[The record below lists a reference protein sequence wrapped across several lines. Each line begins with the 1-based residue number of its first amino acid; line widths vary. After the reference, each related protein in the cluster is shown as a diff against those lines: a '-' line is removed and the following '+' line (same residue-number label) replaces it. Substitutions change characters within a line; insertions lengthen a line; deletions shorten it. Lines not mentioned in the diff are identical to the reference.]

1 MSDARRLLLLAPL
14 LIAGC
19 NFAPKHVQPALP
31 TAPAYPVLG
40 EINRDTIPA
49 PDGTTPA
56 PSVGYTRFF
65 PDPRLHVLIELGLQR
80 NRDLMAST
88 ARIAEARALYG
99 IQRADQLPGL
109 NASGSIIRNRTAA
122 SDAFGNNI
130 TQTSYA
136 AGLIVPAFEIDFW
149 GRVRNLS
156 AAARASYLASV
167 EGERAFRLSLVRQIA
182 GTYFLARE
190 ADERVALAEQT
201 VESRREGLR
210 IAKLRLDAG
219 VTSALDFRQA
229 ESLLTQ
235 AETELAALKLAR
247 AQARNLMYLLI
258 GGPAPETLPEPLP
271 LGAQRPTE
279 PLAAGLPSQLLANR
293 PDILAA
299 EQQLRAAR
307 ANIGAARAAFF
318 PNISLTGGL
327 GYASA
332 DLANL
337 FNDSGLNWSF
347 GPSLNV
353 PIFDWGRRKGN
364 VDLAV
369 AREDIA
375 VATYERTVQQ
385 AFREVSD
392 ALAGR
397 AYFAEEVAAQERAT
411 LAQRQIARLAQ
422 IRYREGVANY
432 LEVLDAE
439 RNLFTAEQQLLSLRR
454 QELDNLAALYAA
466 LGGGLPPKADPTG

>member
-1 MSDARRLLLLAPL
+1 MASSKAALLLLAAL
-14 LIAGC
+14 LAGC

-31 TAPAYPVLG
+31 TAPVYPVLG

-56 PSVGYTRFF
+56 QAIGYQQFF
-65 PDPRLHVLIELGLQR
+65 PDPRLHVLIELGLTR
-80 NRDLMAST
+80 NRDLMVAT

-109 NASGSIIRNRTAA
+109 AGGASAIRNRSAA
-122 SDAFGNNI
+122 NDTNGNAI
-130 TQTSYA
+130 TTTRFA
-136 AGLIVPAFEIDFW
+136 AGLTVPAFELDFW
-149 GRVRNLS
+149 GRVANLS

-201 VESRREGLR
+201 VESRRDGLR
-210 IAKLRLDAG
+210 IAKRRLDAG

-235 AETELAALKLAR
+235 AETELAGLKLAR
-247 AQARNLMYLLI
+247 AQARNQMYLLI
-258 GGPAPETLPEPLP
+258 GGPAPEVLPEPLP

-279 PLAAGLPSQLLANR
+279 LLAAGLPSQLLAAR
-293 PDILAA
+293 PDVMAA
-299 EQQLRAAR
+299 EQNLRAAR

-318 PNISLTGGL
+318 PQISLTGGL

-337 FNDSGLNWSF
+337 FTDDGLNWSF
-347 GPSLNV
+347 GPSISV
-353 PIFDWGRRKGN
+353 PLFDWGRRKGN
-364 VDLAV
+364 VDLAL

-375 VATYERTVQQ
+375 VATYELTVQQ
-385 AFREVSD
+385 AFRDVSD
-392 ALAGR
+392 ALSGR

-411 LAQRQIARLAQ
+411 VAQRQIARLAQ

-466 LGGGLPPKADPTG
+466 LGGGLPPAG